1 MAPQPR
7 GFTEHGRED
16 MSESPTKG
24 RRWPI
29 RLAVGTGVVVV
40 LAGAA
45 VVLALLVGRPHVSIS
60 ASGQALVQVHV
71 GGLGTVM
78 TGEWATSGGRT
89 VALVDDADDLV
100 PASPLA
106 QGQVVRI
113 TVRAAAPSWLGWLL
127 GPSVSST
134 TVVRTPVSAPSSHV
148 EVASRHGQ
156 VPVRFDYPVSV
167 VAYSAEGGPTTTI
180 HLRRATMVADL
191 AVPSDLAAGSLDV
204 AAAPRSWET
213 VATRMAPVTWFV
225 ATSGRTPVVL
235 AQPAPGSATATT
247 DGPITLTFA
256 EPVAQ
261 VLGDTRPTLSPDV
274 AGAWSEPG
282 PDTLVFTPHGFGF
295 GPDTAVTVSFDRM
308 VSVVGAT
315 NTSSATTDAATMGA
329 SYHFSVAPG
338 SLLRVQQ
345 ILAQLHYLPLN
356 FAPDPGVTMPTT
368 FAGQVATIS
377 DPLEGTFSWRWAS
390 IPATLQAQWS
400 PGTPTTMVKGALM
413 AFEANQPDYDGY
425 SSDDESVAQLL
436 NASTWSALVN
446 AAAANQL
453 DPSPYAYV
461 SVTETLPETLTLWEN
476 GSVVLTSPANTGIP
490 QDPTA
495 TGTYPIYVRYVENY
509 MTGTNPDGSTYDDLV
524 HWINY
529 FNGGD
534 AVHGFVR
541 ASYGFPQSLGC
552 VELPVS
558 TAAVAFS
565 ELAVG
570 DLVTVG

>member
-1 MAPQPR
+1 
-7 GFTEHGRED
+7 
-16 MSESPTKG
+16 MSEPSTKC
-24 RRWPI
+24 RRWPL
-29 RLAVGTGVVVV
+29 RLAIGTGVVVV
-40 LAGAA
+40 LAGGG
-45 VVLALLVGRPHVSIS
+45 VVLALVLGRPHVSLS
-60 ASGQALVQVHV
+60 TSGQALVQLHV
-71 GGLGTVM
+71 GGLGTVV

-89 VALVDDADDLV
+89 VALVDDADGLV
-100 PASPLA
+100 PASQLA
-106 QGQVVRI
+106 QGQVVRV

-134 TVVRTPVSAPSSHV
+134 TVVRTPVSTPSSRV
-148 EVASRHGQ
+148 EASSRHGQ
-156 VPVRFDYPVSV
+156 VPVRFDHPVSV
-167 VAYSAEGGPTTTI
+167 VAFSAEGGPTTTI
-180 HLRRATMVADL
+180 HLPEATTVADL
-191 AVPSDLAAGSLDV
+191 AVPTDLAAGSLDV

-213 VATRMAPVTWFV
+213 IAAHLTPVTWFV

-261 VLGDTRPTLSPDV
+261 VLGNTRPTLSPDV
-274 AGAWSEPG
+274 AGDWSKPG
-282 PDTLVFTPHGFGF
+282 PDTLVFTPAGFGF
-295 GPDTAVTVSFDRM
+295 GPDTAVTVGFDRV

-315 NTSSATTDAATMGA
+315 NTASATTDAATMST

-338 SLLRVQQ
+338 SLLRVEQV
-345 ILAQLHYLPLN
+345 LAQLHYLPLN
-356 FAPDPGVTMPTT
+356 FVPDPGVAMPTT
-368 FAGQVATIS
+368 FAGEVATIS
-377 DPLEGTFSWRWAS
+377 DPLEGTFSWRWPS
-390 IPATLQAQWS
+390 IPAALQAQWS

-413 AFEANQPDYDGY
+413 EFEANQPNYDGY
-425 SSDDESVAQLL
+425 RSDDESVAQLM
-436 NASTWSALVN
+436 NSSTWSALLE
-446 AAAANQL
+446 AATANQL

-461 SVTETLPETLTLWEN
+461 YVTETLPETLTLWEN
-476 GSVVLTSPANTGIP
+476 GSVVLTSPANTGISE
-490 QDPTA
+490 DPTA

-524 HWINY
+524 PWINY

-541 ASYGFPQSLGC
+541 ASYGHPQSLGC

-570 DLVTVG
+570 DLVTVAG